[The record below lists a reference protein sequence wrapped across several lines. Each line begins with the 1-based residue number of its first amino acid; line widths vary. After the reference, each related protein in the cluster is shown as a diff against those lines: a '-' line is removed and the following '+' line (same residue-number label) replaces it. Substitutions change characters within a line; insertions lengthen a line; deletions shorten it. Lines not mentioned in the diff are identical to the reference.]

1 MAAAITEDNLIVL
14 GQSKQ
19 FLLIKQFHS
28 NKFSHCFIRYIYE
41 GIEDSL

>member
-14 GQSKQ
+14 GQS
-19 FLLIKQFHS
+19 KQFHS